1 MGTTV
6 SLGDHFEGFVQQ
18 MLRSGR
24 YNNASEIV
32 RDGLRMVE
40 ERERRVATLDA
51 ILNRSRDDVKAGR
64 LTPAEQV
71 FDELEA
77 EINALPDSSAE

>member
-6 SLGDHFEGFVQQ
+6 SLGNHFESFVQQ
-18 MLRSGR
+18 MLQSGR

-32 RDGLRMVE
+32 RDGLRMIE

-51 ILNRSRDDVKAGR
+51 ILTRSRADVKAGR
-64 LTPAEQV
+64 MTPAEQV
-71 FDELEA
+71 FDNLEA
-77 EINALPDSSAE
+77 EINALPGSDTE

>member
-6 SLGDHFEGFVQQ
+6 SLGKHFEGFVQQ
-18 MLRSGR
+18 MLQSGR

-32 RDGLRMVE
+32 RDGLRMIE

-51 ILNRSRDDVKAGR
+51 ILTRSRADVKAGR
-64 LTPAEQV
+64 MTPAEQV
-71 FDELEA
+71 FDSLEA
-77 EINALPDSSAE
+77 EINALPGSDTE